1 MNIDHLYM
9 DKINT
14 TPYIKLV
21 QKLIPMPEYERVYK
35 QKLST
40 HPLFTKIY
48 KKAHTHIEDIIQHI
62 DISYIKN
69 KKENI
74 QTFINKHVN
83 GSFISDRIKKDLQ
96 QSITHVD
103 KIIITYKQH
112 SLCFYNF
119 CHKDTSKNIH
129 YKQWTVMAIYALC
142 IAELYNLTLDNLQVY
157 VYPSTLQKLFPIQGD
172 ITCDNI
178 NSGYTTITGKNDR
191 YIVLF
196 RKEDVENVFIHECIH
211 ALGIDDGLHDRSDSF
226 IKSFFTIQSSI
237 LLHEGYTEILTILY
251 ISICNSILLDIDVKD
266 ILYTELLYSL
276 LQSNKIFSFY
286 SISNSND
293 FSKWNDTTN
302 SFGYII
308 IKTICLYHIDIFLD
322 LFFDHTKIDATHF
335 SFFIIQYFKS
345 ISTLFFNGIQTL
357 SSIPELFLQQTLKKT
372 IYDINW

>member
-1 MNIDHLYM
+1 M
-9 DKINT
+9 DKIKT
-14 TPYIKLV
+14 EPYIKQV
-21 QKLIPMPEYERVYK
+21 RKLIPMPVYERAYK

-40 HPLFTKIY
+40 HPLFTTIY
-48 KKAHTHIEDIIQHI
+48 KKAHTHIEDIIKHI
-62 DISYIKN
+62 NISYTKN
-69 KKENI
+69 INI
-74 QTFINKHVN
+74 NISLLLHKHLQGAFV
-83 GSFISDRIKKDLQ
+83 SPSIISNVK
-96 QSITHVD
+96 QSITQVD

-157 VYPSTLQKLFPIQGD
+157 LYPSTLQKLFPIQGD

-178 NSGYTTITGKNDR
+178 NSGYSSFTNKDTN
-191 YIVLF
+191 YIVIF
-196 RKEDVENVFIHECIH
+196 RKEDIENVFIHECIH
-211 ALGIDDGLHDRSDSF
+211 ALGIDGGLHDRSDSF

-251 ISICNSILLDIDVKD
+251 VSICNSILLDIDVKD

-293 FSKWNDTTN
+293 FSKWKDTTN

-322 LFFDHTKIDATHF
+322 LFFYHTKIDATHF

-345 ISTLFFNGIQTL
+345 ISTLFFNGIQNI

>member
-1 MNIDHLYM
+1 M
-9 DKINT
+9 DKIKT
-14 TPYIKLV
+14 EPYIKHV
-21 QKLIPMPEYERVYK
+21 RKFIHMPDYERAYK

-48 KKAHTHIEDIIQHI
+48 TQSQKHIHDIIQHI

-74 QTFINKHVN
+74 QTFINKHVQ

-103 KIIITYKQH
+103 KIMIRYKQH

-119 CHKDTSKNIH
+119 CHDDTLKNIH

-142 IAELYNLTLDNLQVY
+142 IAELYTLTIDNLQVY
-157 VYPSTLQKLFPIQGD
+157 VYPSTLRKILPTQGP

-196 RKEDVENVFIHECIH
+196 RKEDVENVFMHECIH
-211 ALGIDDGLHDRSDSF
+211 YLGIDDRLHDRSDSF
-226 IKSFFTIQSSI
+226 IKSYFTIQSSI
-237 LLHEGYTEILTILY
+237 LLHEGYTEILTI
-251 ISICNSILLDIDVKD
+251 IHVSICNSILLELDVND
-266 ILYTELLYSL
+266 ILYNELLYSL
-276 LQSNKIFSFY
+276 LQSNKVFSFY
-286 SISNSND
+286 SISNSKD

-322 LFFDHTKIDATHF
+322 LFFDHTRIDATHF

-345 ISTLFFNGIQTL
+345 IAVLFFNVIQL
-357 SSIPELFLQQTLKKT
+357 ISSIPEIFLQQTLKKT
-372 IYDINW
+372 IYDIKW